1 MKRTLIVVLAIT
13 AGCALPEQTAE
24 PERAE
29 TEEPEASEPEPAP
42 EPTQAAPTEQP
53 DSAEGLAALES
64 ELRAH
69 LEGRDLAL
77 YVVGI
82 EAGGG
87 NRVRVLTQLSEEQ
100 TTEADAICNTTTVA
114 AYGLDEI
121 EVSGVDVAAAGGR
134 NIAACEPRV

>member
-1 MKRTLIVVLAIT
+1 MKRMLIVVLAIA
-13 AGCALPEQTAE
+13 AGCALPEQA
-24 PERAE
+24 AD
-29 TEEPEASEPEPAP
+29 PEPA
-42 EPTQAAPTEQP
+42 EAEPTEQP
-53 DSAEGLAALES
+53 GSDEPDLTALES

-69 LEGRDLAL
+69 LEGRDLVL
-77 YVVGI
+77 YIVGI

-114 AYGLDEI
+114 AYGLDDV

-134 NIAACEPRV
+134 NIAHCVPRV